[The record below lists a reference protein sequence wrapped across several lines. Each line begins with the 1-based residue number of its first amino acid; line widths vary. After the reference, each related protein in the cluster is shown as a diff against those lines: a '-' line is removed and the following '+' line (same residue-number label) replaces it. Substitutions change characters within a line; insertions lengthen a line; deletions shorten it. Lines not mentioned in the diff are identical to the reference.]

1 MWTGKTTGGAKI
13 IVKTGSYSSIAIETT
28 MIVCV
33 WGDKCHLYLIM
44 IIRQHLLMS
53 GDLELNPGPL
63 GGK

>member
-1 MWTGKTTGGAKI
+1 
-13 IVKTGSYSSIAIETT
+13 